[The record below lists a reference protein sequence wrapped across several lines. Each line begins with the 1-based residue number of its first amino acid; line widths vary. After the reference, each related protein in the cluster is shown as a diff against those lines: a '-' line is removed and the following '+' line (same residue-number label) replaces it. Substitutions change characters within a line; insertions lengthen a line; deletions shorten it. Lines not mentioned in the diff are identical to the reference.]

1 MRLSLTRGNAI
12 LFLKTEGSMRML
24 YIKNGRVMDPLTGR
38 DEARDIL
45 IDRGVIIK
53 VSAQADM
60 EAYLEDCKSL
70 EQEEMTV
77 VDASGCVVSP
87 GLTDVHVHFR
97 DPGFTYK
104 EDILSGAKAALS
116 GGITRVVL
124 MANTKPVADSE
135 ETLRYILE
143 KGKETGLHVETCA
156 SISKGLLGKE
166 LVDMKALKEAGAAGF
181 TDDGIPLLDEQF
193 VRMAMEEAVKW
204 EMPLSFHEENP
215 AYIENNGINRGKA
228 SEHFQI
234 GGSDRQ
240 AEISMIERDI
250 RLAKETG
257 AEIDIQH
264 ISTKE
269 GVALVRE
276 ARKSHPNIH
285 AEATPH
291 HFSLTEEAVIE
302 HGTLAKM
309 NPPLRTEEDR
319 QAIIKGLAE
328 GTIEIIATDHAP
340 HSIEEKERKLT
351 EAPSGI
357 IGLET
362 ALPLAITN
370 LVNPGHMTLMQVLE
384 RMIVGP
390 AKLYKFETDSI
401 QEGKQA
407 DIIIFNPEETFR
419 YEKTFSKSQN
429 SPFLGQALFGKVHM
443 TITNGNIVYK
453 ADDCTNS

>member
-1 MRLSLTRGNAI
+1 
-12 LFLKTEGSMRML
+12 ML
-24 YIKNGRVMDPLTGR
+24 YIKNGRVMDPLTGT
-38 DEARDIL
+38 DEALDIL
-45 IDRGVIIK
+45 IDREIIIK
-53 VSAQADM
+53 VSSQADM
-60 EAYLEDCKSL
+60 EAYLEDRKGL
-70 EQEEMTV
+70 EQEEITV

-104 EDILSGAKAALS
+104 EDILSGSKAALS

-124 MANTKPVADSE
+124 MANTKPVVDNE

-156 SISKGLLGKE
+156 SISKGLSGKE

-276 ARKSHPNIH
+276 ARKNYPNIH

-291 HFSLTEEAVIE
+291 HFSLTEEAAIE

-340 HSIEEKERKLT
+340 HSSEEKERKLT

-370 LVNPGHMTLMQVLE
+370 LVNPGHMTLLQVLE

-390 AKLYKFETDSI
+390 AKLYGFGMNSI
-401 QEGKQA
+401 QEGEPA
-407 DIIIFNPEETFR
+407 DIIVFNPKEIFH
-419 YEKTFSKSQN
+419 YEKSFSKSQN

-443 TITNGNIVYK
+443 TITDGNIVYK
-453 ADDCTNS
+453 ADCAENE

>member
-1 MRLSLTRGNAI
+1 
-12 LFLKTEGSMRML
+12 ML
-24 YIKNGRVMDPLTGR
+24 YIKSGRVMDPLTGT
-38 DEARDIL
+38 DEILDIL
-45 IDRGVIIK
+45 VDRGQIIK
-53 VSAQADM
+53 VAAHADM
-60 EAYLEDCKSL
+60 EAYLKACGDIGQK
-70 EQEEMTV
+70 EMTA
-77 VDASGCVVSP
+77 VDASDCVVAP

-104 EDILSGAKAALS
+104 EDILSGAWAALA

-124 MANTKPVADSE
+124 MANTKPAVDNE
-135 ETLRYILE
+135 ETLLYILE

-156 SISKGLLGKE
+156 SISKGLSGKE

-181 TDDGIPLLDEQF
+181 TDDGIPLLNEQF
-193 VRMAMEEAVKW
+193 VKKAMEEAVRW
-204 EMPLSFHEENP
+204 EVPLSFHEENP
-215 AYIENNGINRGKA
+215 SYIENNGINRGKA
-228 SEHFQI
+228 SEYFQI
-234 GGSDRQ
+234 GGSDRL

-276 ARKSHPNIH
+276 ARKTHSNIH

-291 HFSLTEEAVIE
+291 HFSLTEEAAIE
-302 HGTLAKM
+302 HGTMAKM

-319 QAIIKGLAE
+319 QAIIQGLAE

-340 HSIEEKERKLT
+340 HSSEEKERELIT
-351 EAPSGI
+351 APSGI

-370 LVNPGHMTLMQVLE
+370 LVKPGHMTLMQVLE
-384 RMIVGP
+384 RMIIGP
-390 AKLYKFETDSI
+390 AKLYKFEIDSI

-407 DIIIFNPEETFR
+407 DIIVFNPKEIFR
-419 YEKTFSKSQN
+419 YKKSFSKSRN
-429 SPFLGQALFGKVHM
+429 SPFLGQALFGKIHM
-443 TITNGNIVYK
+443 TITDVNIVYK
-453 ADDCTNS
+453 ADECTNP